1 MESLTEAFK
10 QAGITKAEFT
20 DYTWHHLD
28 DFDPITGKTTIELV
42 EISAYE
48 STFPYAGFVSLFE
61 KHSTC
66 FLELMEVHMLLL
78 YLILKYD

>member
-1 MESLTEAFK
+1 LTEAFK

-28 DFDPITGKTTIELV
+28 DFDPITGKTAIELV

-48 STFPYAGFVSLFE
+48 VLSLMLDW
-61 KHSTC
+61 
-66 FLELMEVHMLLL
+66 FLCLKNIQLAFW
-78 YLILKYD
+78 ILWKFICYCYISY